1 MGKHAGDRESGL
13 GQHHRAG
20 GLRSVRLLRVRRR
33 ARHRDGRW
41 RQPSV
46 EYPSCCEGHLGVR
59 RVPGLQQFTQK
70 LHPTVT
76 LLPPLSPLFCVR
88 AQDGERSTARG
99 LSTDVDWLSVPGHFE
114 YIFSIHSAVEWVR
127 RRFFDKF
134 PEVCNSYFKSF
145 PLAMAVD

>member
-1 MGKHAGDRESGL
+1 MRSHDPSRGQEADARRLCWNNMRNHMRFGL
-13 GQHHRAG
+13 LGAQNAQVCSS
-20 GLRSVRLLRVRRR
+20 LRKSYIP
-33 ARHRDGRW
+33 
-41 RQPSV
+41 QS
-46 EYPSCCEGHLGVR
+46 
-59 RVPGLQQFTQK
+59 
-70 LHPTVT
+70 

>member
-1 MGKHAGDRESGL
+1 MRFGL
-13 GQHHRAG
+13 LGAQNAQVCSS
-20 GLRSVRLLRVRRR
+20 LRKSYIPQS
-33 ARHRDGRW
+33 H
-41 RQPSV
+41 
-46 EYPSCCEGHLGVR
+46 CC
-59 RVPGLQQFTQK
+59 
-70 LHPTVT
+70 
-76 LLPPLSPLFCVR
+76 PPLSPLFCVR